1 MNFQKIGF
9 IGLGLIG
16 GSIAKSVK
24 QHSPNIEMIATSGH
38 AETIHVAHA
47 DGVISNDDLPELS
60 AFSDC
65 DLIFLCCPVKKNLEY
80 LKELQPILSPTC
92 ILTDVGSVK
101 GDIHH
106 AITALGLEQNFI
118 GGHPMTGSEKTG
130 YQASFPRLFENTYY
144 ILTPTAKTG
153 QAALTKLRDFVIAL
167 GARSMIMEPDLHD
180 RAVAVISHLPH
191 IAAAGLVHMI
201 ARSDDSEHTMK
212 RIAAGGFR
220 DLTRIASSSPIMWES
235 ICASNREQIL
245 QAITAYK
252 EILTEIQ
259 EKILAEDEQAVLQFF
274 ADSKE
279 YRDSMK

>member
-16 GSIAKSVK
+16 GSIAKAVK
-24 QHSPNIEMIATSGH
+24 QHFPAIDMIATSGH
-38 AETIHVAHA
+38 VETIHLAHA

-80 LKELQPILSPTC
+80 LKELQPILSPAC

-106 AITALGLEQNFI
+106 AITELGLEQNFI

-144 ILTPTAKTG
+144 ILTPTEKTG
-153 QAALTKLRDFVIAL
+153 QAALTKLRDFVVAL
-167 GARSMIMEPDLHD
+167 GASPMIMEPDLHD

-245 QAITAYK
+245 QALTAYK

>member
-101 GDIHH
+101 GNIHH